1 MWSLICF
8 DMKPWMT
15 MMIFRMILCLK
26 MANFTPWGQFYRSPP
41 IDWVFLT
48 ASLSVFRVVFLRPH
62 PDNVNIS
69 PFCLSIELSM
79 SMVWGLWH
87 ICAAESYRE
96 SYDDYSKGLVRLN
109 TDIYTNVYMSSFDDT
124 SFDWASCGLSDSVN
138 VIVFICESIYI
149 DLHSSHVN
157 FFLPISK
164 RM

>member
-96 SYDDYSKGLVRLN
+96 SYDDYSKGLVRLKFAVFEQVSWWYLFCLSFFTCKHMN
-109 TDIYTNVYMSSFDDT
+109 QDSSSLTMF
-124 SFDWASCGLSDSVN
+124 SCL
-138 VIVFICESIYI
+138 
-149 DLHSSHVN
+149 
-157 FFLPISK
+157 
-164 RM
+164 